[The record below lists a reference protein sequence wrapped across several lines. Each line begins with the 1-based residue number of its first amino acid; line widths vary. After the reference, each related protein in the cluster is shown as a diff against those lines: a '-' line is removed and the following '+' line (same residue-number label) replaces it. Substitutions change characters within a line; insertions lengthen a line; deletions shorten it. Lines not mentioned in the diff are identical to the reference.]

1 MEIKIQCDCGQRYKL
16 EVEPVNGLMPGPVNC
31 PACGLEGTQKG
42 NELIQL
48 ALAHEPDATTPAEPP
63 APAKP
68 RYSLSSA
75 APATEPAA
83 SAASPVRVR
92 VSPGRHQPAA
102 DGQAAILNPRK
113 PSFGMGLLGG
123 LGGALVGAA
132 IYYVILRCSGYEMN
146 LLTRLLAIG
155 VGGLAGWM
163 AELLGKGEGSKELAG
178 ITAVLVVTCV
188 VGAQYLVALGIWQDV
203 TGAKVGASL
212 YDKQVGQARQA
223 VKMMPTGTDM
233 EIRNYL
239 AVAQAEDD
247 DKPNPVAVTDEDIK
261 QFRDKELPGL
271 QDLAT
276 GKITREQFNAQ
287 NNIDPKKEAK
297 QSEDEEGTFK
307 GVFLLILLAR
317 SNIFSLI
324 AAAALAFRL
333 SANA

>member
-16 EVEPVNGLMPGPVNC
+16 EVEPFNGMMPGPVNC
-31 PACGLEGTQKG
+31 PVCGAEGTQKG
-42 NELIQL
+42 NELIQQSL
-48 ALAHEPDATTPAEPP
+48 ANVPDATNPTAPP
-63 APAKP
+63 APTKP

-75 APATEPAA
+75 APATV
-83 SAASPVRVR
+83 SATSAVSPNRMR
-92 VSPGRHQPAA
+92 VSSGSHQTVAE
-102 DGQAAILNPRK
+102 GQTASIHPRK

-123 LGGALVGAA
+123 LGGAVAGAA

-146 LLTRLLAIG
+146 ILTRLLAIG

-163 AELLGKGEGSKELAG
+163 AELLGKGEGSKELAA
-178 ITAVLVVTCV
+178 ITAVLAVTCV
-188 VGAQYLVALGIWQDV
+188 VGAQYLVAVGVWQDV
-203 TGAKVGASL
+203 TGANLGATR
-212 YDKQVGQARQA
+212 YDKEVGQARKA
-223 VKMMPTGTDM
+223 LKVMPTGSDS

-239 AVAQAEDD
+239 AVALAEDT
-247 DKPNPVAVTDEDIK
+247 DKPNPAAVTDEDIK

-271 QDLAT
+271 QDLAS

-287 NNIDPKKEAK
+287 NDIDPKKEAK

-307 GVFLLILLAR
+307 GVFLLILLTR
-317 SNIFSLI
+317 SNIFALV